1 MLQVTLDYNQ
11 EMCQHLGL
19 RAKYEA
25 KMWEQLNGAYNT
37 SPVSHKYQTYLSVL
51 SSTLTPSTQLSY
63 YECSYK
69 NSSILHS
76 RLKALINISSVSEL
90 V

>member
-25 KMWEQLNGAYNT
+25 KMWEQLSGAYNT
-37 SPVSHKYQTYLSVL
+37 SPVSHKYQTYLPVL

-63 YECSYK
+63 ECSYK
-69 NSSILHS
+69 NSILHS